1 MFSSGDFL
9 GRKISVG
16 SVKVYCGNERVI
28 FPVKKDMGLLKTSP
42 SAIFSSELAPYQ
54 FVTDRHGTTRPHPPS
69 HKNKQ
74 INLPLLRN
82 KNNFITLKTSFSFP
96 YL

>member
-28 FPVKKDMGLLKTSP
+28 FPVKKDMGLLKTFP
-42 SAIFSSELAPYQ
+42 SAIFSSELAPY
-54 FVTDRHGTTRPHPPS
+54 
-69 HKNKQ
+69 
-74 INLPLLRN
+74 
-82 KNNFITLKTSFSFP
+82 
-96 YL
+96 

>member
-1 MFSSGDFL
+1 MISSGDFL
-9 GRKISVG
+9 GRKISAG

-28 FPVKKDMGLLKTSP
+28 FPVKKDMGLLV
-42 SAIFSSELAPYQ
+42 SSELAPYQ
-54 FVTDRHGTTRPHPPS
+54 FVTDRHGTTRPLPPS

-82 KNNFITLKTSFSFP
+82 KNNFITLKTSFNFP

>member
-42 SAIFSSELAPYQ
+42 SAIFSSELAPY
-54 FVTDRHGTTRPHPPS
+54 
-69 HKNKQ
+69 
-74 INLPLLRN
+74 
-82 KNNFITLKTSFSFP
+82 
-96 YL
+96 